1 MAEWLKAAVLKT
13 VCAGR
18 CTGVRIPLPPP
29 QLKDP
34 NEILK
39 GGISNRGHLGRLTGV
54 AYFQVFS
61 FPTEIWNRMG
71 RQGCD
76 YQERARNREYRCIPC
91 SESPDMRTKG
101 FPDGVLK

>member
-1 MAEWLKAAVLKT
+1 
-13 VCAGR
+13 
-18 CTGVRIPLPPP
+18 
-29 QLKDP
+29 LKDP

-76 YQERARNREYRCIPC
+76 YQKELAIENIVV
-91 SESPDMRTKG
+91 
-101 FPDGVLK
+101 FPAANHLT